1 MSQGATI
8 KDVAQKAKVSEATV
22 SLVLNNKANIR
33 AETRQRVLKAVQ
45 QLNYHPR
52 HAARGLASRKSGN
65 IGFILTDDHFSLAE
79 PFYTKIFLGTEF
91 ESRKF
96 KYYILLTTVPRSFRV
111 ETDLP
116 RFLRE
121 RNVDGV
127 LLAGHV
133 PNALSEH
140 ILKLKLPHV
149 FVDFSPRHK
158 QGNVVMMDNLLGAK
172 LAVRH
177 LLDLGHRRIA
187 FIGGDITHPSIAT
200 RLEGY
205 KQALLEAQLA
215 AADDLIETVE
225 SNTATDDGTRAAEK
239 LLARGAQFTA
249 LFAANDAMAIGAMQC
264 LKQHGQRIPVD
275 VSIVGFDDVEVGT
288 HTQPPL
294 TTIRVDKEELGAVAL
309 RRLMEMIETKK
320 ELPGKVFTPVELVVR
335 QSTAPP
341 ASVANGKLGSDNS

>member
-8 KDVAQKAKVSEATV
+8 KDVAQKARVSEATV
-22 SLVLNNKANIR
+22 SLVLNNKASLR
-33 AETRQRVLKAVQ
+33 AETRQRVLKAIQ

-52 HAARGLASRKSGN
+52 HVARGLASRKSGN
-65 IGFILTDDHFSLAE
+65 LGFILTDDHFSRAE

-91 ESRKF
+91 ESRKHQ
-96 KYYILLTTVPRSFRV
+96 YYILLTTIPRTFHVDS
-111 ETDLP
+111 DLP
-116 RFLRE
+116 RFLRD

-133 PNALSEH
+133 PTALSKYL
-140 ILKLKLPHV
+140 LKLKMPHV
-149 FVDFSPRHK
+149 FIDFSPSHK
-158 QGNVVMMDNLLGAK
+158 QGNVVMMDNLLGAT

-177 LLDLGHRRIA
+177 LIELGHRRIA
-187 FIGGDITHPSIAT
+187 FIGGDLTHPSIIK

-205 KQALLEAQLA
+205 KQALLESQLSIE
-215 AADDLIETVE
+215 DDLIDGVE
-225 SNTATDDGTRAAEK
+225 SNTAPDNGARATEK
-239 LLARGAQFTA
+239 LIARGAQFTA

-264 LKQHGQRIPVD
+264 LQKHGRQIPAE
-275 VSIVGFDDVEVGT
+275 VSIVGFDDIEAGA
-288 HTQPPL
+288 HTQPTL

-341 ASVANGKLGSDNS
+341 ASTKALTER